1 MSLTK
6 ATYKHGTGTVKENAG
21 LFKTALP
28 TKNYHVSIKPPGV
41 ANRTLIKHIENK
53 PDTFKGPL
61 KETRPSKSAFASQH
75 KPSSFHEMV
84 EFITTGLASKSY
96 THHTNRQNNSLPVTT
111 TLGQLTG
118 KKSAE
123 SFPIRNS
130 AHKSVKMNLK
140 LPGSGLDHLKGTE
153 KSNIHSLPIEE
164 DAPKI
169 PVDTYA
175 QLGEVPTRGDVQELV
190 KELEKNNSDTSVSA
204 SDESGDGESW
214 ESYMTSENQKNDST
228 NASLNLSESK
238 HFSGRDEDFQAQR
251 FPSLSLIG
259 DDVGCTNSEIIKNVT
274 LRGGIKAGKFR
285 DRGVMEDFRQCI
297 KICCL
302 SKLCD
307 LAFMLRNNCFTVEC
321 KSEELCEAVAVKTA
335 KESPPLL
342 AYIYAR
348 SSAHAKRDTQ
358 NANINDDI
366 IFWELD
372 RSRADLHV
380 SRRTVE
386 VSDNKPSIILKK
398 RWTASDSTDK
408 SD

>member
-6 ATYKHGTGTVKENAG
+6 PTYKHGTGKVKQNAG
-21 LFKTALP
+21 LLKTVLP
-28 TKNYHVSIKPPGV
+28 TKNYHVSIKPPGL
-41 ANRTLIKHIENK
+41 ADGTLMKHFENK
-53 PDTFKGPL
+53 PDTFKASL
-61 KETRPSKSAFASQH
+61 KETRPSKSVFASQH
-75 KPSSFHEMV
+75 KPSSLHEMV

-96 THHTNRQNNSLPVTT
+96 THHTNRQNSSLPVTT

-118 KKSAE
+118 KKSVE
-123 SFPIRNS
+123 RFPIRNS
-130 AHKSVKMNLK
+130 ADKFVKMNLNK
-140 LPGSGLDHLKGTE
+140 PGPGLDHLTGIE
-153 KSNIHSLPIEE
+153 KSDIHSLPLEE

-169 PVDTYA
+169 PVDTNA
-175 QLGEVPTRGDVQELV
+175 QLGEAPTRGDVQELV
-190 KELEKNNSDTSVSA
+190 KELERNNSDSSVIA
-204 SDESGDGESW
+204 SEESGDGES
-214 ESYMTSENQKNDST
+214 YLTSENPQNDSS
-228 NASLNLSESK
+228 NATLDLSESK
-238 HFSGRDEDFQAQR
+238 HFAGREEDFQAQR

-285 DRGVMEDFRQCI
+285 DRGIMEDFRQCI

-321 KSEELCEAVAVKTA
+321 KSEELCEAVAVKTT
-335 KESPPLL
+335 KESPPML

-358 NANINDDI
+358 NNNINDDI
-366 IFWELD
+366 IFGDLD